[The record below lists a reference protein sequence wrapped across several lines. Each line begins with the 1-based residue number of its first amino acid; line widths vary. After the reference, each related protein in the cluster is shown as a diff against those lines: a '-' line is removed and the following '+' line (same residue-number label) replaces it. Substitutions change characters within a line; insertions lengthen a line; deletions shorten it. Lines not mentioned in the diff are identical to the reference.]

1 MLLTKLRE
9 TRGSTIVPLVL
20 YLDSWAVQ
28 AKKRRKEEEKMIG
41 KLILLCVLIIS
52 CVFTWISVS
61 YAISKKM
68 AVSQSLI
75 PIAFTISLGIGIL
88 LVYLGI

>member
-1 MLLTKLRE
+1 
-9 TRGSTIVPLVL
+9 
-20 YLDSWAVQ
+20 
-28 AKKRRKEEEKMIG
+28 MIG
-41 KLILLCVLIIS
+41 KIVLLSVLIVSI
-52 CVFTWISVS
+52 VFTWISVS

-75 PIAFTISLGIGIL
+75 PIAFTTALGIGLL